1 MTIELWWP
9 RLSVETRRWL
19 VANNGDSLTAP
30 LRAKIEAAGG
40 PAVSDEWWSEQEGS
54 PGPCMPDEVTD
65 WIEELA
71 HLGGALTEEF
81 ERGQPRPHV
90 LC

>member
-1 MTIELWWP
+1 MTLELWWP

-19 VANNGDSLTAP
+19 VANNGDAVPAP
-30 LRAKIEAAGG
+30 LRAEIEAAGG

-54 PGPCMPDEVTD
+54 PGLCMPDEVTD

-71 HLGGALTEEF
+71 NLEGAAD
-81 ERGQPRPHV
+81 
-90 LC
+90 